1 MLIIQKINKNQNFY
15 YVSLIQFFL
24 IKNIKIKLMTKIDNI
39 YLRILSN
46 IIVKKMIVM
55 ICLIYSKNIS

>member
-24 IKNIKIKLMTKIDNI
+24 IKNIKIKLMIKIDNI

-46 IIVKKMIVM
+46 IIVKNMIVM

>member
-1 MLIIQKINKNQNFY
+1 MLIIQKINKTQNFY
-15 YVSLIQFFL
+15 YVSLTQFFL

>member
-15 YVSLIQFFL
+15 YVSLTQFFL

>member
-1 MLIIQKINKNQNFY
+1 MLIIQKINQNQNFY
-15 YVSLIQFFL
+15 YVSLTQFFL